1 MSMRKLQP
9 PRGHK
14 AAFTL
19 IELLVV
25 ISIIGILA
33 ALLLPALGKAKLNA
47 QRKLCQAEA
56 QGLVGAISTYYS
68 TYSRLPASTNAV
80 NTVAGTTNDF
90 TYGTAATPPA
100 SGEIVPKTALLN
112 VPGYRID
119 TPAPGKSYQN
129 NNSELIAILRDDAF
143 YPEYATNGS
152 QVLGHIY
159 NPQQTGF
166 YTGHAAHGTASP
178 GIGSDEVLRD
188 PWGLPYIVTIDLS
201 GDNRV
206 FDHTLNQ
213 MYQNQYPGSGPLL
226 TPGQA
231 VVWSFGPNMRID
243 YSKGLNNAF
252 NKYIV
257 TSY

>member
-1 MSMRKLQP
+1 MFTRKLQP
-9 PRGHK
+9 PRGLK

-47 QRKLCQAEA
+47 QRKVCQSEA
-56 QGLVGAISTYYS
+56 VGLISAISTYYS
-68 TYSRLPASTNAV
+68 TYSRLPASTNAF
-80 NTVAGTTNDF
+80 NEVAGTTNDF
-90 TYGTAATPPA
+90 TYGTAATPPS
-100 SGEIVPKTALLN
+100 SGQIVPATALLH
-112 VPGYRID
+112 VPGERI
-119 TPAPGKSYQN
+119 TTAGVGKSYQN

-143 YPEYATNGS
+143 YPEYSTNGS

-166 YTGHAAHGTASP
+166 YTGHAAHGTSSP

-188 PWGLPYIVTIDLS
+188 PWGLPYIVTLDLS

-206 FDHTLNQ
+206 FDPYLNE
-213 MYQNQYPGSGPLL
+213 MYQKQYPGSAPLL

-231 VVWSFGPNMRID
+231 VVWSFGPNMKID
-243 YSKGLNNAF
+243 YNQALNAAF